1 MGNCQAAEAATVVI
15 QHRDGRLEKAYRS
28 LPATQV
34 MAANPGHYVAIV
46 ITTPRPRSSDHRSSP
61 TRYLKLLR
69 PDDALLI
76 GNVYRLV
83 TFEGRS
89 RRRLLPVVVP
99 SVDLKPS
106 KFLAEVL
113 REFASKKQVRL
124 SRLLIKRKEIR
135 SRPRKGSGAEHY
147 DNGGRV
153 AEAENSPAAKVTKQP
168 PLGPEK
174 AVLFMGT
181 RKRLV
186 TKRTAMASTSPF
198 NPLFDSREEHDQ
210 VEAQLDTEL
219 EEAVRGMMSTG
230 ARAAGARHR
239 QWKPALHSIAEVATV
254 SSAALAGEIL
264 GTEAELEVL
273 ASEDALLGVLEVVT
287 YPPLDEALHPAL
299 PHLPFHQP
307 QRLLQVPVPHHH
319 PNAPRPHPPTETA
332 SERTTRQLRLRAR
345 PEERQ
350 GRGELPDHAIHDR
363 RRQLHRK
370 IHFRSVKTQ
379 EEVAT
384 GGEYKTNGAQAVLP
398 ANRGGGGEG
407 TVSQPQNSV
416 TRGYH

>member
-83 TFEGRS
+83 TFE
-89 RRRLLPVVVP
+89 
-99 SVDLKPS
+99 
-106 KFLAEVL
+106 EVL

-153 AEAENSPAAKVTKQP
+153 AEAENSPAAK
-168 PLGPEK
+168 
-174 AVLFMGT
+174 
-181 RKRLV
+181 
-186 TKRTAMASTSPF
+186 
-198 NPLFDSREEHDQ
+198 SREEHDQ

-254 SSAALAGEIL
+254 SSAAVRYLKLLRLDDTLLVGHFYRLVSFEDVLREFGSKRRVRLSKLLTREEKELGKQCEEENPSSSMVEGEQETI
-264 GTEAELEVL
+264 GSGDSRNSVRVARK
-273 ASEDALLGVLEVVT
+273 GQWR
-287 YPPLDEALHPAL
+287 PAL
-299 PHLPFHQP
+299 QTIAEADSF
-307 QRLLQVPVPHHH
+307 
-319 PNAPRPHPPTETA
+319 
-332 SERTTRQLRLRAR
+332 
-345 PEERQ
+345 
-350 GRGELPDHAIHDR
+350 
-363 RRQLHRK
+363 K
-370 IHFRSVKTQ
+370 
-379 EEVAT
+379 
-384 GGEYKTNGAQAVLP
+384 
-398 ANRGGGGEG
+398 
-407 TVSQPQNSV
+407 
-416 TRGYH
+416 

>member
-83 TFEGRS
+83 TFE
-89 RRRLLPVVVP
+89 
-99 SVDLKPS
+99 
-106 KFLAEVL
+106 EVL

-153 AEAENSPAAKVTKQP
+153 AEAENSPAAK
-168 PLGPEK
+168 
-174 AVLFMGT
+174 
-181 RKRLV
+181 
-186 TKRTAMASTSPF
+186 
-198 NPLFDSREEHDQ
+198 SREEHDQ